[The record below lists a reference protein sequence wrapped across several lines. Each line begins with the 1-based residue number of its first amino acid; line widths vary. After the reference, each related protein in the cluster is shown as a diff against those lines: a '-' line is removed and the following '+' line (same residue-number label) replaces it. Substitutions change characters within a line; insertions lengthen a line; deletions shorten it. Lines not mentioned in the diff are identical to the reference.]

1 MTAGSDESP
10 AVCEARAA
18 DGSEPATRT
27 TDSRLRLVVDDPGD
41 DLPISMERLAGAFD
55 RVRSIRDW
63 QAPICAEIAAEDRAV
78 VEQAVIWFTAT
89 VPTFDPVPGAADRL
103 SVKAAGY
110 RRGPWGAPR
119 PVALVD
125 EDQ

>member
-10 AVCEARAA
+10 AAWQARAA
-18 DGSEPATRT
+18 DYSEPEPRKA
-27 TDSRLRLVVDDPGD
+27 DSRLRLVVDVPGN

-89 VPTFDPVPGAADRL
+89 VPTFDPVPGAVGRL
-103 SVKAAGY
+103 SVTAAGY
-110 RRGPWGAPR
+110 RRGPWGPTQ
-119 PVALVD
+119 PVALVGP
-125 EDQ
+125 EQ